1 MTHLETQRHIE
12 SQPHKTPLE
21 ILRSGERTER
31 LEIIPLDAV
40 AQDNSLVD
48 EGHAEHLGFDMAK
61 DRGQLIPI
69 AVRARE
75 EEGEIVYDIL
85 DGFHRTAGL
94 RGIGRKEVD
103 AKVLYGCDDQEMY
116 EVRILSANSVQ
127 SVQFARVAEWISGS
141 FAKTPW
147 AEKGVTVVRAFGAT
161 MSNSRQLRE
170 VDLSETDVEEMKTWV
185 RERCSKWEKSVGTT
199 YSDLALIHNADPE
212 LVRQVRKSGGGKDRE
227 GKITPQR
234 LRSVVSAF
242 PGEENFGMQR
252 MFLHIAIKNRLYAEE
267 LNQLINFWKT
277 HADSGLTI
285 EEMVKLTLKEVK
297 KFDQKPKVRK
307 KDQVTLM
314 RGELEDL
321 RRKSLQDQEEL
332 KGLRDEVASLKEQ
345 ANSDRNQR
353 VRMQEREDNMRQSMG
368 RLKSENNRLVQ
379 DVVPELKDRIR
390 ELEAEVENLQ
400 RQTVVFESSHPNGN
414 IDISN

>member
-1 MTHLETQRHIE
+1 M
-12 SQPHKTPLE
+12 
-21 ILRSGERTER
+21 
-31 LEIIPLDAV
+31 
-40 AQDNSLVD
+40 
-48 EGHAEHLGFDMAK
+48 
-61 DRGQLIPI
+61 
-69 AVRARE
+69 
-75 EEGEIVYDIL
+75 
-85 DGFHRTAGL
+85 
-94 RGIGRKEVD
+94 
-103 AKVLYGCDDQEMY
+103 
-116 EVRILSANSVQ
+116 
-127 SVQFARVAEWISGS
+127 
-141 FAKTPW
+141 
-147 AEKGVTVVRAFGAT
+147 RAFGAT